1 MTRTSHPAGTRDQAA
16 LLLRALAAGL
26 VGGACALV
34 LRFIITELPRMVWP
48 HASDLVQAVSLEEPA
63 RRVLVPV
70 IGAALA
76 GAILSLGVRW
86 SKSASGWDVLEAVVL
101 RNGVLPLRSTLVRVA
116 SALVT
121 QAAAAPVGKEG
132 PIVLMSATAASALG
146 QRLGVPTRQL
156 RVLAGC
162 GIAAGLACAYNAPVG
177 AALFTMEIIFGSFAL
192 EVFAPLVVASV
203 TATVLTWA
211 TFGRAPVFEVP
222 SLAMA
227 SPWEVFPHAVLGLL
241 GGAVAAFFLLALRTS
256 AAMFSRSRLPRP
268 AAMAL
273 AGLACGILMLWFP
286 ELVGNGRDA
295 IGALLHREWALGT
308 VLALLALRLIVT
320 PLTVGSGAVGGVFTP
335 TLFIGAM
342 LGQAFGSCIVYL
354 APGLHTQP
362 GAYAL
367 TGMACLLAGTT
378 HAPMTATLMVF
389 EMTLDYNVVVPLLL
403 GSAIASV
410 VATRFSAT
418 SVYTEALQRKASSL
432 TGDGSR
438 GVAALR
444 VGDLMRPE
452 QVVVAPECPAPR
464 LFDTFVSVHRNHL
477 YLVDAEQRFMGAV
490 NLHDLNAALRDG
502 PEPDAVLAKDLAR
515 ARFETTTLDEPVL
528 SAMEKFER
536 QECERLPVLTDA
548 ASRRLL
554 GTISKRDILSAW
566 ARERLGRSELPS
578 AKG

>member
-1 MTRTSHPAGTRDQAA
+1 MTDAQRPGDTHEQAGI
-16 LLLRALAAGL
+16 LVRALAAGL
-26 VGGACALV
+26 VGGSCALV
-34 LRFIITELPRMVWP
+34 LRFVISELPRLVWP
-48 HASDLVQAVSLEEPA
+48 HASDLMQAVALEDPV
-63 RRVLVPV
+63 RRVAIPV
-70 IGAALA
+70 IGAAIA
-76 GAILSLGVRW
+76 GAILTLGVRW
-86 SKSASGWDVLEAVVL
+86 SGAAKGWDVLEAVVL
-101 RNGVLPLRSTLVRVA
+101 RNGILPLRSTLVRVA
-116 SALVT
+116 SAIVS

-132 PIVLMSATAASALG
+132 PIVLLSGTAASVLG

-156 RVLAGC
+156 RVLVGC

-227 SPWEVFPHAVLGLL
+227 SPWEIIPHAMLGLL
-241 GGAVAAFFLLALRTS
+241 GGAVAALFLLALRTS
-256 AAMFSRSRLPRP
+256 AALFSRSRLPRP

-273 AGLACGILMLWFP
+273 AGLAAGLVMLWFP
-286 ELVGNGRDA
+286 EIVGNGRDA
-295 IGALLHREWALGT
+295 IAALFHRQWAVGT
-308 VLALLALRLIVT
+308 VLALLALRLVVT

-342 LGQAFGSCIVYL
+342 LGQAFGSGVAYL

-403 GSAIASV
+403 GSAIASL
-410 VATRFSAT
+410 VATRFTSA
-418 SVYTEALQRKASSL
+418 SVYTEAIQRKASTL
-432 TGDGSR
+432 DEANAR
-438 GVAALR
+438 GVAALH

-452 QVVVAPECPAPR
+452 QVTVPPDCPAPQ
-464 LFDTFVSVHRNHL
+464 LFDTFVGVRRNHL
-477 YLVDAEQRFMGAV
+477 YVVDGEQRFIGAV
-490 NLHDLNAALRDG
+490 NLHDLNAALKDEAR
-502 PEPDAVLAKDLAR
+502 PDAIVARDLAR
-515 ARFETTTLDEPVL
+515 TRFETTTLDEPVL
-528 SAMEKFER
+528 AAMEKFER
-536 QECERLPVLTDA
+536 QECERLPVLADA
-548 ASRRLL
+548 RSRRLL

-566 ARERLGRSELPS
+566 ARERLGRTAPPT
-578 AKG
+578 